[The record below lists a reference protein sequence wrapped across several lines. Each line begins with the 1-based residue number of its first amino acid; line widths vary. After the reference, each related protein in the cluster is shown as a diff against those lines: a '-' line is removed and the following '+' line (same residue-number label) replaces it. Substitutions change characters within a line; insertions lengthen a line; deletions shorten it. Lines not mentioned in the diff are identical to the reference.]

1 MDTLNLLRHLPSRP
15 DPEPEVYTA
24 REVAR
29 MLRLN
34 IGGTYSLIQ
43 KGLIPAIRM
52 GGRWL
57 IPKRRFHD
65 WLDGLV
71 DPPEPDIPP
80 PGPARRSAR
89 PSETRTGRVWA

>member
-1 MDTLNLLRHLPSRP
+1 
-15 DPEPEVYTA
+15 VYTA

-34 IGGTYSLIQ
+34 IGGTYTLIQ
-43 KGLIPAIRM
+43 QGVIPAIRM

-57 IPKRRFHD
+57 IPKRRFHE

-71 DPPEPDIPP
+71 QEPEPDGLP
-80 PGPARRSAR
+80 PGPARRSPR
-89 PSETRTGRVWA
+89 PVETRTGRRWA